1 MSEATSDDVPLVLKN
16 AWHWYLDAWHNFG
29 NFEDRSSRAAYWY
42 FALVHLIISLM
53 CLFLDVAFFR
63 WPYPFL
69 TTLYYLASFFP
80 GLSLSVRRLHDR
92 NISGWLILIGVV
104 PILGTLILLY
114 QFAQDSKPGDNR
126 YGAAPK
132 RIDTAPTETNAAV
145 NLDVRAIEIEP
156 SRGWEALDL
165 RGVWEYRE
173 LVWFLIWRDIKVRYK
188 QASLGIAWAVI
199 QPVMT
204 MLVFTLIFGRLAQLP
219 SDGLPY
225 PVFTFTALLPWQL
238 FSGALTGSANSVVNS
253 ASLISK
259 VYFPRLVIPIASVMA
274 TLVDFS
280 ISFGVLLGLMAW
292 YGISLRLAVVV
303 LPLLVMLALAIALA
317 VGLWASAL
325 NVRYRDVRHVMPFVV
340 QFWLLASPVAYSTSL
355 ITSPTWRAVYS
366 LNPMVGVIEG
376 FRWAVLGSTP
386 PSVLMVPSVLVTG
399 VLLAGGLFF
408 FRRTEASFADV
419 I

>member
-1 MSEATSDDVPLVLKN
+1 MLTVLKTR
-16 AWHWYLDAWHNFG
+16 
-29 NFEDRSSRAAYWY
+29 EQPEQTS
-42 FALVHLIISLM
+42 
-53 CLFLDVAFFR
+53 
-63 WPYPFL
+63 
-69 TTLYYLASFFP
+69 TT
-80 GLSLSVRRLHDR
+80 D
-92 NISGWLILIGVV
+92 
-104 PILGTLILLY
+104 
-114 QFAQDSKPGDNR
+114 
-126 YGAAPK
+126 
-132 RIDTAPTETNAAV
+132 AAV
-145 NLDVRAIEIEP
+145 DPDVRVIEIEP

-253 ASLISK
+253 ASLVSK

-303 LPLLVMLALAIALA
+303 LPLLVMLALTIALA
-317 VGLWASAL
+317 VGLWAAAL

-355 ITSPTWRAVYS
+355 ITSPVWRAVYS

-386 PSVLMVPSVLVTG
+386 PSVLVVPSVLVTG
-399 VLLAGGLFF
+399 VLLATGLFF

>member
-1 MSEATSDDVPLVLKN
+1 MLTVLKTP
-16 AWHWYLDAWHNFG
+16 AQP
-29 NFEDRSSRAAYWY
+29 EQTSTT
-42 FALVHLIISLM
+42 
-53 CLFLDVAFFR
+53 DVA
-63 WPYPFL
+63 
-69 TTLYYLASFFP
+69 
-80 GLSLSVRRLHDR
+80 VDR
-92 NISGWLILIGVV
+92 
-104 PILGTLILLY
+104 
-114 QFAQDSKPGDNR
+114 
-126 YGAAPK
+126 
-132 RIDTAPTETNAAV
+132 
-145 NLDVRAIEIEP
+145 DVRVIEIEP

-219 SDGLPY
+219 SDGFPY

-303 LPLLVMLALAIALA
+303 LPLLVMLALTIALA
-317 VGLWASAL
+317 VGLWAAAL

-355 ITSPTWRAVYS
+355 ITSPMWRAVYS

-386 PSVLMVPSVLVTG
+386 PSVLVVPSVLVTG

>member
-1 MSEATSDDVPLVLKN
+1 MLTVLKTP
-16 AWHWYLDAWHNFG
+16 
-29 NFEDRSSRAAYWY
+29 EQPEQTS
-42 FALVHLIISLM
+42 
-53 CLFLDVAFFR
+53 
-63 WPYPFL
+63 
-69 TTLYYLASFFP
+69 TT
-80 GLSLSVRRLHDR
+80 D
-92 NISGWLILIGVV
+92 
-104 PILGTLILLY
+104 
-114 QFAQDSKPGDNR
+114 
-126 YGAAPK
+126 
-132 RIDTAPTETNAAV
+132 AAV
-145 NLDVRAIEIEP
+145 DPDVRVIEIEP

-303 LPLLVMLALAIALA
+303 LPLLVMLALTIALA
-317 VGLWASAL
+317 VGLWAAAL

-386 PSVLMVPSVLVTG
+386 PSVLVVPSVLVTG
-399 VLLAGGLFF
+399 VLLVGGLFF

>member
-1 MSEATSDDVPLVLKN
+1 MLTVLKTR
-16 AWHWYLDAWHNFG
+16 
-29 NFEDRSSRAAYWY
+29 EQPEQTS
-42 FALVHLIISLM
+42 
-53 CLFLDVAFFR
+53 
-63 WPYPFL
+63 
-69 TTLYYLASFFP
+69 TT
-80 GLSLSVRRLHDR
+80 D
-92 NISGWLILIGVV
+92 
-104 PILGTLILLY
+104 
-114 QFAQDSKPGDNR
+114 
-126 YGAAPK
+126 
-132 RIDTAPTETNAAV
+132 AAV
-145 NLDVRAIEIEP
+145 DPDVRVIEIEP

-165 RGVWEYRE
+165 QGVWEYRE

-253 ASLISK
+253 ASLVSK

-303 LPLLVMLALAIALA
+303 LPLLVMLALTIALA
-317 VGLWASAL
+317 VGLWAAAL

-355 ITSPTWRAVYS
+355 ITSPAWRAVYS

-386 PSVLMVPSVLVTG
+386 PSVLVVPSVLVTG
-399 VLLAGGLFF
+399 VLLVGGLFF

>member
-1 MSEATSDDVPLVLKN
+1 VLKTS
-16 AWHWYLDAWHNFG
+16 
-29 NFEDRSSRAAYWY
+29 EQPEQTS
-42 FALVHLIISLM
+42 
-53 CLFLDVAFFR
+53 
-63 WPYPFL
+63 
-69 TTLYYLASFFP
+69 T
-80 GLSLSVRRLHDR
+80 
-92 NISGWLILIGVV
+92 
-104 PILGTLILLY
+104 
-114 QFAQDSKPGDNR
+114 
-126 YGAAPK
+126 
-132 RIDTAPTETNAAV
+132 TNAAV

-274 TLVDFS
+274 TLVDFT

-386 PSVLMVPSVLVTG
+386 PSVLVVPSVLVTG

>member
-1 MSEATSDDVPLVLKN
+1 MLTVLKTS
-16 AWHWYLDAWHNFG
+16 
-29 NFEDRSSRAAYWY
+29 EQPEQTS
-42 FALVHLIISLM
+42 
-53 CLFLDVAFFR
+53 
-63 WPYPFL
+63 
-69 TTLYYLASFFP
+69 T
-80 GLSLSVRRLHDR
+80 
-92 NISGWLILIGVV
+92 
-104 PILGTLILLY
+104 
-114 QFAQDSKPGDNR
+114 
-126 YGAAPK
+126 
-132 RIDTAPTETNAAV
+132 TNAAV

-219 SDGLPY
+219 SDGFPY

-386 PSVLMVPSVLVTG
+386 PSVLVVPSVLVTG

>member
-1 MSEATSDDVPLVLKN
+1 MLTVLKTPEQPEQT
-16 AWHWYLDAWHNFG
+16 A
-29 NFEDRSSRAAYWY
+29 
-42 FALVHLIISLM
+42 
-53 CLFLDVAFFR
+53 
-63 WPYPFL
+63 
-69 TTLYYLASFFP
+69 TT
-80 GLSLSVRRLHDR
+80 D
-92 NISGWLILIGVV
+92 
-104 PILGTLILLY
+104 
-114 QFAQDSKPGDNR
+114 
-126 YGAAPK
+126 
-132 RIDTAPTETNAAV
+132 AAV
-145 NLDVRAIEIEP
+145 DLDVRVIEIEP

-355 ITSPTWRAVYS
+355 ITSPAWRAVYS

-376 FRWAVLGSTP
+376 FRWAVLGATP
-386 PSVLMVPSVLVTG
+386 PSLLVVPSVFVTG

>member
-1 MSEATSDDVPLVLKN
+1 MLTVLKTPEQPEQTSTTD
-16 AWHWYLDAWHNFG
+16 AVVDLDL
-29 NFEDRSSRAAYWY
+29 R
-42 FALVHLIISLM
+42 V
-53 CLFLDVAFFR
+53 
-63 WPYPFL
+63 
-69 TTLYYLASFFP
+69 
-80 GLSLSVRRLHDR
+80 
-92 NISGWLILIGVV
+92 
-104 PILGTLILLY
+104 
-114 QFAQDSKPGDNR
+114 
-126 YGAAPK
+126 
-132 RIDTAPTETNAAV
+132 
-145 NLDVRAIEIEP
+145 IEIEP

-355 ITSPTWRAVYS
+355 ITSPAWRAVYS

-386 PSVLMVPSVLVTG
+386 PSVLVVPSVLVTG

>member
-1 MSEATSDDVPLVLKN
+1 MLTVLKTPEQPEQTSTTD
-16 AWHWYLDAWHNFG
+16 AVVDLDL
-29 NFEDRSSRAAYWY
+29 R
-42 FALVHLIISLM
+42 V
-53 CLFLDVAFFR
+53 
-63 WPYPFL
+63 
-69 TTLYYLASFFP
+69 
-80 GLSLSVRRLHDR
+80 
-92 NISGWLILIGVV
+92 
-104 PILGTLILLY
+104 
-114 QFAQDSKPGDNR
+114 
-126 YGAAPK
+126 
-132 RIDTAPTETNAAV
+132 
-145 NLDVRAIEIEP
+145 IEIEP

-225 PVFTFTALLPWQL
+225 PVCTFTALLPWQL

-386 PSVLMVPSVLVTG
+386 PSVLVVPSIFVTG
-399 VLLAGGLFF
+399 VLLATGLFF

>member
-1 MSEATSDDVPLVLKN
+1 MLIVLKTP
-16 AWHWYLDAWHNFG
+16 
-29 NFEDRSSRAAYWY
+29 EQPEQTS
-42 FALVHLIISLM
+42 
-53 CLFLDVAFFR
+53 
-63 WPYPFL
+63 
-69 TTLYYLASFFP
+69 TT
-80 GLSLSVRRLHDR
+80 D
-92 NISGWLILIGVV
+92 
-104 PILGTLILLY
+104 
-114 QFAQDSKPGDNR
+114 
-126 YGAAPK
+126 
-132 RIDTAPTETNAAV
+132 AAV
-145 NLDVRAIEIEP
+145 DPDVRVIEIEP

-165 RGVWEYRE
+165 QGVWEYRE

-253 ASLISK
+253 ASLVSK

-386 PSVLMVPSVLVTG
+386 PSILVVPSIFVTG
-399 VLLAGGLFF
+399 VLLATGLFF

>member
-1 MSEATSDDVPLVLKN
+1 MLTVLKTPEQPEQT
-16 AWHWYLDAWHNFG
+16 A
-29 NFEDRSSRAAYWY
+29 
-42 FALVHLIISLM
+42 
-53 CLFLDVAFFR
+53 
-63 WPYPFL
+63 
-69 TTLYYLASFFP
+69 TT
-80 GLSLSVRRLHDR
+80 D
-92 NISGWLILIGVV
+92 
-104 PILGTLILLY
+104 
-114 QFAQDSKPGDNR
+114 
-126 YGAAPK
+126 
-132 RIDTAPTETNAAV
+132 AAV
-145 NLDVRAIEIEP
+145 NFDVRAIEIAP

-253 ASLISK
+253 ASLVSK

-303 LPLLVMLALAIALA
+303 LPLLVMLALTIALA
-317 VGLWASAL
+317 VGLWAAAL

-355 ITSPTWRAVYS
+355 ITSPIWRAVYS

-386 PSVLMVPSVLVTG
+386 PSVLVVPSVLVTG
-399 VLLAGGLFF
+399 VLLVGGLFF

>member
-1 MSEATSDDVPLVLKN
+1 MLKTSEQPEQTS
-16 AWHWYLDAWHNFG
+16 
-29 NFEDRSSRAAYWY
+29 
-42 FALVHLIISLM
+42 
-53 CLFLDVAFFR
+53 
-63 WPYPFL
+63 
-69 TTLYYLASFFP
+69 TT
-80 GLSLSVRRLHDR
+80 D
-92 NISGWLILIGVV
+92 
-104 PILGTLILLY
+104 
-114 QFAQDSKPGDNR
+114 
-126 YGAAPK
+126 
-132 RIDTAPTETNAAV
+132 AAV
-145 NLDVRAIEIEP
+145 DLDVRVIEIEP

-188 QASLGIAWAVI
+188 QASLGIAWAII

-355 ITSPTWRAVYS
+355 ITSPAWRAVYS

-386 PSVLMVPSVLVTG
+386 PSLLVVPSVFVTG

>member
-1 MSEATSDDVPLVLKN
+1 MLTVLKTPEQPEQTSTTD
-16 AWHWYLDAWHNFG
+16 AVVDLDL
-29 NFEDRSSRAAYWY
+29 R
-42 FALVHLIISLM
+42 V
-53 CLFLDVAFFR
+53 
-63 WPYPFL
+63 
-69 TTLYYLASFFP
+69 
-80 GLSLSVRRLHDR
+80 
-92 NISGWLILIGVV
+92 
-104 PILGTLILLY
+104 
-114 QFAQDSKPGDNR
+114 
-126 YGAAPK
+126 
-132 RIDTAPTETNAAV
+132 
-145 NLDVRAIEIEP
+145 IEIEP

-355 ITSPTWRAVYS
+355 ITSPAWRAVYS

-386 PSVLMVPSVLVTG
+386 PSVLVVPSIFVTG
-399 VLLAGGLFF
+399 VLLATGLFF

>member
-1 MSEATSDDVPLVLKN
+1 MLTVLKTP
-16 AWHWYLDAWHNFG
+16 
-29 NFEDRSSRAAYWY
+29 EQPEQTS
-42 FALVHLIISLM
+42 
-53 CLFLDVAFFR
+53 
-63 WPYPFL
+63 
-69 TTLYYLASFFP
+69 TT
-80 GLSLSVRRLHDR
+80 D
-92 NISGWLILIGVV
+92 
-104 PILGTLILLY
+104 
-114 QFAQDSKPGDNR
+114 
-126 YGAAPK
+126 
-132 RIDTAPTETNAAV
+132 AAV
-145 NLDVRAIEIEP
+145 DRDVRVIEIEP

-253 ASLISK
+253 ASLVSK

-303 LPLLVMLALAIALA
+303 LPLLVMLALTIALA
-317 VGLWASAL
+317 VGLWAAAL

-355 ITSPTWRAVYS
+355 ITSPIWRAVYS

-386 PSVLMVPSVLVTG
+386 PSVLVVPSVLVTG
-399 VLLAGGLFF
+399 VLLVGGLFY

>member
-1 MSEATSDDVPLVLKN
+1 MLTVLKTS
-16 AWHWYLDAWHNFG
+16 
-29 NFEDRSSRAAYWY
+29 EQPEQTS
-42 FALVHLIISLM
+42 
-53 CLFLDVAFFR
+53 
-63 WPYPFL
+63 
-69 TTLYYLASFFP
+69 T
-80 GLSLSVRRLHDR
+80 
-92 NISGWLILIGVV
+92 
-104 PILGTLILLY
+104 
-114 QFAQDSKPGDNR
+114 
-126 YGAAPK
+126 
-132 RIDTAPTETNAAV
+132 TNAAV

-355 ITSPTWRAVYS
+355 ITSPAWRAVYS

-386 PSVLMVPSVLVTG
+386 PSVLVVPSVLVTG
-399 VLLAGGLFF
+399 VLLATGLFF

>member
-1 MSEATSDDVPLVLKN
+1 MLTVLKTPEQPEQTSTTD
-16 AWHWYLDAWHNFG
+16 AVVDLDL
-29 NFEDRSSRAAYWY
+29 R
-42 FALVHLIISLM
+42 V
-53 CLFLDVAFFR
+53 
-63 WPYPFL
+63 
-69 TTLYYLASFFP
+69 
-80 GLSLSVRRLHDR
+80 
-92 NISGWLILIGVV
+92 
-104 PILGTLILLY
+104 
-114 QFAQDSKPGDNR
+114 
-126 YGAAPK
+126 
-132 RIDTAPTETNAAV
+132 
-145 NLDVRAIEIEP
+145 IEIEP

-386 PSVLMVPSVLVTG
+386 PSVLVVPSVLVTG

>member
-1 MSEATSDDVPLVLKN
+1 MLTVLKTP
-16 AWHWYLDAWHNFG
+16 
-29 NFEDRSSRAAYWY
+29 EQPEQTS
-42 FALVHLIISLM
+42 
-53 CLFLDVAFFR
+53 
-63 WPYPFL
+63 
-69 TTLYYLASFFP
+69 TT
-80 GLSLSVRRLHDR
+80 D
-92 NISGWLILIGVV
+92 
-104 PILGTLILLY
+104 
-114 QFAQDSKPGDNR
+114 
-126 YGAAPK
+126 
-132 RIDTAPTETNAAV
+132 AAV
-145 NLDVRAIEIEP
+145 DRDVRVIEIEP

-253 ASLISK
+253 ASLVSK

-274 TLVDFS
+274 TLVDFR
-280 ISFGVLLGLMAW
+280 ISFGVILGLMAW

-303 LPLLVMLALAIALA
+303 LPLLVMLALTIALA
-317 VGLWASAL
+317 VGLWAAAL

-355 ITSPTWRAVYS
+355 ITSPIWRAVYS

-376 FRWAVLGSTP
+376 FRWAVLGSAP
-386 PSVLMVPSVLVTG
+386 PSVLVVPSVLVTG
-399 VLLAGGLFF
+399 VLLVGGLFF

>member
-1 MSEATSDDVPLVLKN
+1 MLTVLKTPEQPEQTSTT
-16 AWHWYLDAWHNFG
+16 DA
-29 NFEDRSSRAAYWY
+29 
-42 FALVHLIISLM
+42 
-53 CLFLDVAFFR
+53 
-63 WPYPFL
+63 
-69 TTLYYLASFFP
+69 
-80 GLSLSVRRLHDR
+80 
-92 NISGWLILIGVV
+92 VV
-104 PILGTLILLY
+104 
-114 QFAQDSKPGDNR
+114 D
-126 YGAAPK
+126 
-132 RIDTAPTETNAAV
+132 
-145 NLDVRAIEIEP
+145 LDVRVIEIEP

-386 PSVLMVPSVLVTG
+386 PSVLVVPSVLVTG
-399 VLLAGGLFF
+399 VLLATGLFF

>member
-1 MSEATSDDVPLVLKN
+1 MLTVLKTP
-16 AWHWYLDAWHNFG
+16 
-29 NFEDRSSRAAYWY
+29 EQPEQTS
-42 FALVHLIISLM
+42 
-53 CLFLDVAFFR
+53 
-63 WPYPFL
+63 
-69 TTLYYLASFFP
+69 TT
-80 GLSLSVRRLHDR
+80 D
-92 NISGWLILIGVV
+92 
-104 PILGTLILLY
+104 
-114 QFAQDSKPGDNR
+114 
-126 YGAAPK
+126 
-132 RIDTAPTETNAAV
+132 AAV
-145 NLDVRAIEIEP
+145 DSDVRVIEIEP

-188 QASLGIAWAVI
+188 QASLGIAWAII

-355 ITSPTWRAVYS
+355 ITSPAWRAVYS

-386 PSVLMVPSVLVTG
+386 PSVLVVPSIFVTG
-399 VLLAGGLFF
+399 VLLATGLFF

>member
-1 MSEATSDDVPLVLKN
+1 MLTVLKTPEQPEQT
-16 AWHWYLDAWHNFG
+16 A
-29 NFEDRSSRAAYWY
+29 
-42 FALVHLIISLM
+42 
-53 CLFLDVAFFR
+53 
-63 WPYPFL
+63 
-69 TTLYYLASFFP
+69 TT
-80 GLSLSVRRLHDR
+80 D
-92 NISGWLILIGVV
+92 
-104 PILGTLILLY
+104 
-114 QFAQDSKPGDNR
+114 
-126 YGAAPK
+126 
-132 RIDTAPTETNAAV
+132 AAV
-145 NLDVRAIEIEP
+145 NFDVRAIKIAP

-386 PSVLMVPSVLVTG
+386 PSVLVVPSIFVTG
-399 VLLAGGLFF
+399 VLLATGLFF

>member
-1 MSEATSDDVPLVLKN
+1 MLTVLKTPEQPEQTSTTD
-16 AWHWYLDAWHNFG
+16 AVVDLDL
-29 NFEDRSSRAAYWY
+29 R
-42 FALVHLIISLM
+42 V
-53 CLFLDVAFFR
+53 
-63 WPYPFL
+63 
-69 TTLYYLASFFP
+69 
-80 GLSLSVRRLHDR
+80 
-92 NISGWLILIGVV
+92 
-104 PILGTLILLY
+104 
-114 QFAQDSKPGDNR
+114 
-126 YGAAPK
+126 
-132 RIDTAPTETNAAV
+132 
-145 NLDVRAIEIEP
+145 IEIEP

-325 NVRYRDVRHVMPFVV
+325 NVRYRDVRHVMPFVI

-355 ITSPTWRAVYS
+355 ITSPAWRAVYS

-386 PSVLMVPSVLVTG
+386 PSVLVVPSVFVTG
-399 VLLAGGLFF
+399 VLLATGLFF

>member
-1 MSEATSDDVPLVLKN
+1 MLTVLKTP
-16 AWHWYLDAWHNFG
+16 
-29 NFEDRSSRAAYWY
+29 EQPERTS
-42 FALVHLIISLM
+42 
-53 CLFLDVAFFR
+53 
-63 WPYPFL
+63 
-69 TTLYYLASFFP
+69 TT
-80 GLSLSVRRLHDR
+80 D
-92 NISGWLILIGVV
+92 
-104 PILGTLILLY
+104 
-114 QFAQDSKPGDNR
+114 
-126 YGAAPK
+126 
-132 RIDTAPTETNAAV
+132 AAV
-145 NLDVRAIEIEP
+145 DLDVRAIEIEP

-188 QASLGIAWAVI
+188 QASLGIAWAII

-355 ITSPTWRAVYS
+355 ITSPAWRAVYS

-386 PSVLMVPSVLVTG
+386 PSVLVVPSIFVTG

>member
-1 MSEATSDDVPLVLKN
+1 MLTVLKTPEQPEQTSTTD
-16 AWHWYLDAWHNFG
+16 AVVDLDL
-29 NFEDRSSRAAYWY
+29 R
-42 FALVHLIISLM
+42 V
-53 CLFLDVAFFR
+53 
-63 WPYPFL
+63 
-69 TTLYYLASFFP
+69 
-80 GLSLSVRRLHDR
+80 
-92 NISGWLILIGVV
+92 
-104 PILGTLILLY
+104 
-114 QFAQDSKPGDNR
+114 
-126 YGAAPK
+126 
-132 RIDTAPTETNAAV
+132 
-145 NLDVRAIEIEP
+145 IEIEP

-355 ITSPTWRAVYS
+355 ITSPAWRAVYS

-386 PSVLMVPSVLVTG
+386 PSVLVVPSVLVTG
-399 VLLAGGLFF
+399 VLLATGLFF